1 MARDKNKDELQTHQ
15 RDLEL
20 RQEEQDY
27 KTDINLSA
35 EELQGKDDNKNED
48 KKNEKK

>member
-1 MARDKNKDELQTHQ
+1 LARDKNKDELQTHQ

-27 KTDINLSA
+27 KADIDLSA
-35 EELQGKDDNKNED
+35 EELQATDDNKNED
-48 KKNEKK
+48 KINEKK

>member
-27 KTDINLSA
+27 KADINLSA
-35 EELQGKDDNKNED
+35 EELQGSDNDKNED
-48 KKNEKK
+48 QTNSKK

>member
-20 RQEEQDY
+20 RQEAQDY
-27 KTDINLSA
+27 KADINLSA
-35 EELQGKDDNKNED
+35 EELQGTEDNKKEDNKNDEQ
-48 KKNEKK
+48 

>member
-20 RQEEQDY
+20 RQEAQDY
-27 KTDINLSA
+27 KADINLSA
-35 EELQGKDDNKNED
+35 EELQGTEDDKNED
-48 KKNEKK
+48 KNKEKK